1 MTISPQWMPVL
12 PVAIL
17 LGLLLLAAAIYDI
30 VTFRRR
36 RKHRD
41 KIIYRCSACGRI
53 YALVQRKPLA
63 RCPGCR
69 HPNEPVRQ

>member
-1 MTISPQWMPVL
+1 MTISLEWMIVFPLAV
-12 PVAIL
+12 L

-41 KIIYRCSACGRI
+41 KIIYRCAACGRI

-63 RCPGCR
+63 RCPGCNR
-69 HPNEPVRQ
+69 PNEPVRQ